1 MITGILSIMKI
12 IKETNLRLFNLKL
25 AHVLNDVDNNLF
37 EEILG
42 VTSVKLADKP
52 INTTSKEDNQMLVND
67 IGKNGDKIFEQDKYG
82 ELVIQPS
89 HKRDDLF
96 DTVKAILNFSEML
109 SLDLT

>member
-42 VTSVKLADKP
+42 VTSVKLADKL
-52 INTTSKEDNQMLVND
+52 INTRSKEDNQMLVND

-96 DTVKAILNFSEML
+96 DTVKAVLNFSE
-109 SLDLT
+109 